1 MHECESAAYAAHPQ
15 TWSSLS
21 LEGTMRQAPEAEA
34 QREEEAAGRSQDTE
48 IRPGERQAFGL
59 ARVGRRGGGL
69 LRGTTTTAARAL
81 LEPGD
86 NVARA
91 SITFITA

>member
-1 MHECESAAYAAHPQ
+1 
-15 TWSSLS
+15 
-21 LEGTMRQAPEAEA
+21 MRQTPEAEA

-48 IRPGERQAFGL
+48 IRTGERQAFRL
-59 ARVGRRGGGL
+59 ARVGRRGGGRL
-69 LRGTTTTAARAL
+69 TATTTAARAL

-91 SITFITA
+91 SIAFITA

>member
-1 MHECESAAYAAHPQ
+1 
-15 TWSSLS
+15 
-21 LEGTMRQAPEAEA
+21 MRQAPEAEA

-48 IRPGERQAFGL
+48 IGTGERQAFGL

-69 LRGTTTTAARAL
+69 LTATTTAARAL

-86 NVARA
+86 DVAGSSVA
-91 SITFITA
+91 FITA